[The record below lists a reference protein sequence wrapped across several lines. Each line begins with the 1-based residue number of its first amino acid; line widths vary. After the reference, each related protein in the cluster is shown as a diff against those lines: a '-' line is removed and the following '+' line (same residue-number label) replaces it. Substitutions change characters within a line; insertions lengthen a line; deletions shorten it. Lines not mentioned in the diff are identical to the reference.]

1 MTQTDQEAIRQMHS
15 ILTNAHEELL
25 KPEAL
30 AWTGEAKAVRRLL
43 CAILAELTNMLQ
55 AEH

>member
-1 MTQTDQEAIRQMHS
+1 MTRTDQEALRTMHS

-43 CAILAELTNMLQ
+43 SAILVELQHMLQ